1 LADTEFLGLSPLL
14 SGHSAD
20 SVPTPC
26 DSDLGPET
34 KNCRK
39 HNRRLWR
46 PRCRNATWN
55 HTANPDRCSVNRNV
69 VGAFAWI

>member
-1 LADTEFLGLSPLL
+1 MVGLEAPRPTLHDFTITQGVVDSVSVRGMTILADTEFLGLSPLL

-39 HNRRLWR
+39 HNRRL
-46 PRCRNATWN
+46 
-55 HTANPDRCSVNRNV
+55 
-69 VGAFAWI
+69 

>member
-1 LADTEFLGLSPLL
+1 MVGGESTHPPLLVFTNSQADIAGPAMIPADTEFLGFFPLL

-20 SVPTPC
+20 SVTTPC

-39 HNRRLWR
+39 HNRRL
-46 PRCRNATWN
+46 
-55 HTANPDRCSVNRNV
+55 
-69 VGAFAWI
+69 